1 MAENATAGR
10 IAVDQE
16 YRYAALT
23 TLLDRELAVRCDDG
37 VLPSRTVHARYP
49 CLLASANGHYSPF
62 IDLVISPP
70 QEGCRLLA
78 YHDAR
83 RHCVAGRYTWQNGSV
98 GNAEAIDAVDL
109 QFAIDHRHSIAAHSC
124 RSTLMP
130 ESAKPVA
137 KENL

>member
-1 MAENATAGR
+1 MHPAGGIGCVAGLAVARKVEGDQPVIFCEPSLQLMAENATAGR

-70 QEGCRLLA
+70 QEG
-78 YHDAR
+78 
-83 RHCVAGRYTWQNGSV
+83 
-98 GNAEAIDAVDL
+98 
-109 QFAIDHRHSIAAHSC
+109 
-124 RSTLMP
+124 
-130 ESAKPVA
+130 
-137 KENL
+137 